1 MSNQNTPRKGKK
13 IVIPGSS
20 SAAPQGSPMGTK
32 AEAPGTSQQMSALA
46 EIARVQ
52 QQNQISNQGQMQGQQ
67 FDFSKVHLHLGIP
80 CYGGMV
86 SEPTMTSFLRFILMA
101 QQYGLNWSLDT
112 MVNESLVTRARNNLM
127 AKMMTNDKA
136 THFMFIDA
144 DIRFQPES
152 IFQMIAHDKDVIGGL
167 YPKKALPINYV
178 TVQGDIYTV
187 DTMGTGFLL
196 FKRHVYEKLIAAH
209 PESKYVDDIGLGKQF
224 EPMMYA
230 IFDCVIDERGHY
242 LSEDWTFCRRWQ
254 AIGGE
259 IWAHSKTLLNHV
271 GHYEFAAKVVLSF
284 LDCFCPLG
292 TGPDLAEQAPSHDR
306 ALYGWR
312 RDRLGGQ
319 KLGPAVLQ
327 DLGGAC
333 GGGEPPRSCNDHRS
347 RLGGQG
353 TC

>member
-1 MSNQNTPRKGKK
+1 MSNQNNPRKGKK
-13 IVIPGSS
+13 IVIPGSTAAQQEAAAAVGA
-20 SAAPQGSPMGTK
+20 SAPVAP
-32 AEAPGTSQQMSALA
+32 AVEAGPPGTSQQRAVLD

-52 QQNQISNQGQMQGQQ
+52 QTQQVGPGQQ
-67 FDFSKVHLHLGIP
+67 FDFSKVHLHIGIP

-86 SEPTMTSFLRFILMA
+86 SEPTMTSFLRFVLMA
-101 QQYGLNWSLDT
+101 SQMKLNWSLDT

-127 AKMMTNDKA
+127 AKMMTNNQA

-178 TVQGDIYTV
+178 INLKPTVTVQGDIYTV

-196 FKRHVYEKLIAAH
+196 FKRQVYEKLIAAH
-209 PESKYVDDIGLGKQF
+209 PECKYVDDIGLGKQY
-224 EPMMYA
+224 EPMMYS
-230 IFDCVIDERGHY
+230 IFDTIIDEKGHY

-271 GHYEFAAKVVLSF
+271 GHYEFAGDISK
-284 LDCFCPLG
+284 LDI
-292 TGPDLAEQAPSHDR
+292 TKMAAP
-306 ALYGWR
+306 
-312 RDRLGGQ
+312 Q
-319 KLGPAVLQ
+319 
-327 DLGGAC
+327 
-333 GGGEPPRSCNDHRS
+333 
-347 RLGGQG
+347 
-353 TC
+353 

>member
-1 MSNQNTPRKGKK
+1 MSNQNNPRKGKK
-13 IVIPGSS
+13 IVIPGSATAQAQAAAAVTG
-20 SAAPQGSPMGTK
+20 AAPAAPADIGGP
-32 AEAPGTSQQMSALA
+32 PGTQAQRDILA

-52 QQNQISNQGQMQGQQ
+52 QTQQTGPTMGQQ

-86 SEPTMTSFLRFILMA
+86 SEPTMTSFLRFVLMA
-101 QQYGLNWSLDT
+101 SQFGLNWSLDT

-152 IFQMIAHDKDVIGGL
+152 IFQMIACDKEVIGGL
-167 YPKKALPINYV
+167 YPKKALPINYVINLKPTV

-196 FKRHVYEKLIAAH
+196 FKREVYEKLIKAH
-209 PESKYVDDIGLGKQF
+209 PETKYVDDIGLGKQY

-230 IFDCVIDERGHY
+230 IFDCKIDERGHY
-242 LSEDWTFCRRWQ
+242 LSEDWLFCRRWQ
-254 AIGGE
+254 ELGGE

-271 GHYEFAAKVVLSF
+271 GHYEFAGDISK
-284 LDCFCPLG
+284 LDI
-292 TGPDLAEQAPSHDR
+292 
-306 ALYGWR
+306 
-312 RDRLGGQ
+312 Q
-319 KLGPAVLQ
+319 KMASPQV
-327 DLGGAC
+327 
-333 GGGEPPRSCNDHRS
+333 
-347 RLGGQG
+347 
-353 TC
+353 